1 MTPKLPFEYLRP
13 IPYFRVAVSNLNIP
27 APGITSKRT
36 AHIAI
41 HSHDD
46 YVFQTL
52 TRGPDRSQSLTTYI
66 VAKVENVANRPGL
79 GRLTAP

>member
-1 MTPKLPFEYLRP
+1 M
-13 IPYFRVAVSNLNIP
+13 VAKKHPPPHRQERES
-27 APGITSKRT
+27 

-52 TRGPDRSQSLTTYI
+52 TRGPDRSQPLTTYI